1 MIITAFNP
9 DTSDL
14 EKSYLSNPYSIGET
28 TIAVKNSD
36 RFAANDRI
44 LVADQGLENAEIV
57 TVQSVSSDGSTIVL
71 DPSTPLEYAHS
82 ADEGVYKLRFDQVKF
97 YRSTTGINGTYNLL
111 ATVALD
117 VDNESLT
124 TFYDDTTG
132 LASYY
137 YKITFYHSISALESA
152 FSDPIQGSGWRR
164 RQVGYIIDQVLQEV
178 GDQQEMHV
186 TRGELL
192 GWFNDVNDDLT
203 SQVSRPYDFLHT
215 RSALT
220 RTAGRAY
227 IDFPTDSNGDET
239 MWKFD
244 RMDYNFTDSTTSPA
258 TDVTKT
264 IPVISAEEFR
274 NKYPD
279 NTVDTTTQSDQ
290 MPREMCLDTSVNRF
304 RFSHPAL
311 TTQANVFYLYYW
323 KFFDVIDSEGDVIET
338 PTPRI
343 YKLYLKDMFWRKRA
357 VIDAKLMPTA
367 DSYRAQYLAERGK
380 YKGIDKKDSGT
391 PRGFRP
397 RTSPY
402 KTYRR

>member
-1 MIITAFNP
+1 MIITSFNP

-14 EKSYLSNPYSIGET
+14 EKSYLSNRYSAGVT

-36 RFAANDRI
+36 RFAASDRI
-44 LVADQGLENAEIV
+44 LIADQGLENAEV
-57 TVQSVSSDGSTIVL
+57 ATVQSVSADGSTITL
-71 DPSTPLEYAHS
+71 STATEYAHS

-97 YRSTTGINGTYNLL
+97 YRSTTGIDGSYSLL

-124 TFYDDTTG
+124 TLYDDTTG
-132 LASYY
+132 TNSYY
-137 YKITFYHSISALESA
+137 YKITFYHSISTLESA

-164 RQVGYIIDQVLQEV
+164 RQVGYVIDQVLKEV
-178 GDQQEMHV
+178 GDQQEIHV
-186 TRGELL
+186 SREELL
-192 GWFNDVNDDLT
+192 GYFNDVNDDLT
-203 SQVSRPYDFLHT
+203 TQVKEPYDFLHT

-220 RTAGRAY
+220 RTAGRNY
-227 IDFPTDSNGDET
+227 LDFPTDSYGDDS

-244 RMDYNFTDSTTSPA
+244 RMDYNYTDSTTSPA
-258 TDVTKT
+258 TDETST
-264 IPVISAEEFR
+264 IPVISAVEFR
-274 NKYPD
+274 NRYVD
-279 NTVDTTTQSDQ
+279 NTISTTTESDAK
-290 MPREMCLDTSVNRF
+290 PANMCLDSSVNRF

-311 TTQANVFYLYYW
+311 TTSSNVFYLHYW

-357 VIDAKLMPTA
+357 VQDSKLLPMA
-367 DSYRAQYLAERGK
+367 DSFRAQYLAERGK
-380 YKGIDKKDSGT
+380 LKGVDKKDSGT

-402 KTYRR
+402 KNYRR